1 MRNRLEK
8 VFLLDVGI
16 WILTGCGAPKDRNAF
31 LSRPWE
37 LCWSNA
43 FLQHLENSIAMCGER
58 SCKVLRDRSQD
69 LFGVDSVTNRREET

>member
-1 MRNRLEK
+1 MRNRFEK

-16 WILTGCGAPKDRNAF
+16 WILTGCGAPKDR
-31 LSRPWE
+31 
-37 LCWSNA
+37 NA

-69 LFGVDSVTNRREET
+69 LFGVDSVTNRSEET

>member
-31 LSRPWE
+31 L
-37 LCWSNA
+37 
-43 FLQHLENSIAMCGER
+43 QHLENSIARCVEKGLAR
-58 SCKVLRDRSQD
+58 SCEIVPKTFLGSIRLQTEVKKLDEDIDRLYS
-69 LFGVDSVTNRREET
+69 